1 MSKAVQVELGQRS
14 YPINVG
20 TGLLKDV
27 ATACQE
33 ATGGKQFFIVTDSC
47 VKDHHLST
55 LEESFKKAGLEY
67 HVIILPAGEQTKQFD
82 SLQMLITE
90 VLSHKVER
98 SSVLVALGGGVIGD
112 ITGFAASIILRGIAF
127 VQIPTTLL
135 AQVDSSVGGK
145 TAINHPLGK
154 NLIGSFYQPR
164 LVLADVG
171 LLTSLPRRQVL
182 AGYAE
187 VVKYG
192 LLGDADFFN
201 WLEAKTPCFESND
214 LLIEAVERSCRAKA
228 QIVAKDEREGGLRAL
243 LNLGHTF
250 GHAYERL
257 TGYSDLLLHGEGV
270 AIGMV
275 HAFAL
280 SAQLG
285 LCSEDDV
292 ERVRAHLKQVGLP
305 TSLKDIDYQWD
316 IDAIVKAMGHDK
328 KVKDKKLVF
337 IVARSIGD
345 AFIKEDVD
353 TEAVYATL
361 ERDIKE

>member
-1 MSKAVQVELGQRS
+1 
-14 YPINVG
+14 
-20 TGLLKDV
+20 
-27 ATACQE
+27 
-33 ATGGKQFFIVTDSC
+33 
-47 VKDHHLST
+47 
-55 LEESFKKAGLEY
+55 
-67 HVIILPAGEQTKQFD
+67 
-82 SLQMLITE
+82 
-90 VLSHKVER
+90 
-98 SSVLVALGGGVIGD
+98 
-112 ITGFAASIILRGIAF
+112 
-127 VQIPTTLL
+127 
-135 AQVDSSVGGK
+135 
-145 TAINHPLGK
+145 
-154 NLIGSFYQPR
+154 
-164 LVLADVG
+164 
-171 LLTSLPRRQVL
+171 
-182 AGYAE
+182 
-187 VVKYG
+187 
-192 LLGDADFFN
+192 
-201 WLEAKTPCFESND
+201 
-214 LLIEAVERSCRAKA
+214 
-228 QIVAKDEREGGLRAL
+228 
-243 LNLGHTF
+243 
-250 GHAYERL
+250 
-257 TGYSDLLLHGEGV
+257 V